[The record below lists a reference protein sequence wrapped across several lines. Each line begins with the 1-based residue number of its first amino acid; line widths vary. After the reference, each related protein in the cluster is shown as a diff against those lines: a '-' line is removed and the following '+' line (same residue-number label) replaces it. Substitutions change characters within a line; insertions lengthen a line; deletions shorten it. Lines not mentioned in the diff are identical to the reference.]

1 MKTLFRPTQKSKV
14 HLVQSM
20 FFHKEYQNNVSVTA
34 ITTKYKRQLKLMS
47 LAMSESMQKY
57 YCMITSFMNAIYS
70 MAENFPVLFI
80 GELRKLLHQARFI
93 QPRV

>member
-1 MKTLFRPTQKSKV
+1 MKTIFRLTQKSKV
-14 HLVQSM
+14 QLVQSM
-20 FFHKEYQNNVSVTA
+20 FFSQRL
-34 ITTKYKRQLKLMS
+34 TTKYKRQLKLMS

-57 YCMITSFMNAIYS
+57 YCIITSFMNAIYS
-70 MAENFPVLFI
+70 MAENFPMPFI